1 MVRFSKSK
9 LKQTQHI
16 VNGIVPIQGS
26 SSSVITAIPAS
37 APRASVNVDA
47 SRITRTKT
55 SVGVSS
61 TIYSIV
67 SYPDTDVELGVV
79 YSNGFRYQYL
89 DFLANTPACTEVIP
103 DTVVTVQEQTDA
115 GPIYVEQLIS
125 GYILVTAYVGSPVVP
140 PLPVE
145 DVGACIPR
153 PALKVQPQNT
163 TC

>member
-1 MVRFSKSK
+1 MVRFSNSK

-16 VNGIVPIQGS
+16 VNGIVPIRGS

-37 APRASVNVDA
+37 APRASSNVDA

-61 TIYSIV
+61 TIYSLV
-67 SYPDTDVELGVV
+67 TYPDTNVDLGVV

-103 DTVVTVQEQTDA
+103 YTVVTVQEQTDA
-115 GPIYVEQLIS
+115 GPIYVDQLIS
-125 GYILVTAYVGSPVVP
+125 GYVLVTAYVGSPVVP
-140 PLPVE
+140 PLPKE
-145 DVGACIPR
+145 DVGGCVP
-153 PALKVQPQNT
+153 PLALKVRPQNT